1 VIAACQAE
9 LLGRLLGYRCHQRAV
24 LQHQPQ
30 LLLLLLPDTLLQP
43 LLPAAPRQT
52 PLNSAM
58 HSQHHPAAASAAA
71 AAAAAVAAVVGSR
84 QLPLYYQRHQP

>member
-9 LLGRLLGYRCHQRAV
+9 LLGRLLGYRCHQRAA

-30 LLLLLLPDTLLQP
+30 LLLLLPDTLLQP

-71 AAAAAVAAVVGSR
+71 AAAVAAVVGSR